1 MANRFSQNFTLTDIF
16 NNKKLAGK
24 LPLINYKER
33 EREDGKISVRTSPK
47 TINRLVFDTAGRA
60 ARGYYKPY
68 QEHRSGDIMTIGGNL
83 VGDYDEAYDAVYNA
97 LKSSEVLMKWTVN
110 NGGII
115 RSALKEG
122 EKFRRTNGVTPKLY
136 LRAQSMAQIEGMSKR
151 QLQALMTDIMEN
163 IVYGDDFPETKK
175 KFNAESITTSS
186 GMSYEQRQLRWKYKV
201 GDF

>member
-1 MANRFSQNFTLTDIF
+1 MANRYSRNFTLTDIF

-47 TINRLVFDTAGRA
+47 TINRLVFDTAGKA
-60 ARGYYKPY
+60 ARHYYKPY

-97 LKSSEVLMKWTVN
+97 LKSSETLMKWTVN
-110 NGGII
+110 NGDII

-122 EKFRRTNGVTPKLY
+122 EKFKRTNGITPKLY

-163 IVYGDDFPETKK
+163 IVYGDDFPETKN

-186 GMSYEQRQLRWKYKV
+186 GMSYKQRQLRWKYKV

>member
-16 NNKKLAGK
+16 NNKKLAGR

-60 ARGYYKPY
+60 ARAYYKPY
-68 QEHRSGDIMTIGGNL
+68 KEHRSGDIITIGGTL
-83 VGDYDEAYDAVYNA
+83 IGDYNEAYDAVYNA

-110 NGGII
+110 NGDII

-122 EKFRRTNGVTPKLY
+122 EKFRRASGITPKLY

-151 QLQALMTDIMEN
+151 ELQALMTDIMDN

-175 KFNAESITTSS
+175 KFDAESITTSS
-186 GMSYEQRQLRWKYKV
+186 GMSYKQRQLRWKYRV